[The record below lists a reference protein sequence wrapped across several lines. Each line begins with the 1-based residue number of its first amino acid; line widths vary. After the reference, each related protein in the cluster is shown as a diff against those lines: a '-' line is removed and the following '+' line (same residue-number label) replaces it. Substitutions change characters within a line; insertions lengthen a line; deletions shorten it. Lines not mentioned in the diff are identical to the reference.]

1 MTKRAYFMKKKKTAN
16 IFFISASLIS
26 LAILIVTLTL
36 LRDILKIKAEKQR
49 QLNYYNYQV
58 EQYRKSGDPLI
69 TPAYR

>member
-1 MTKRAYFMKKKKTAN
+1 MKKKKTAN

>member
-1 MTKRAYFMKKKKTAN
+1 MTLAKKKKTTT

-58 EQYRKSGDPLI
+58 EQFRKFGDPLI
-69 TPAYR
+69 TPAPKLK